1 MFFFFIWVEWENKY
15 CVKGKIKYNDVWLLF
30 VIKIEKKFIGFVL
43 RINQN

>member
-15 CVKGKIKYNDVWLLF
+15 CVKGKIKYDVWLLF